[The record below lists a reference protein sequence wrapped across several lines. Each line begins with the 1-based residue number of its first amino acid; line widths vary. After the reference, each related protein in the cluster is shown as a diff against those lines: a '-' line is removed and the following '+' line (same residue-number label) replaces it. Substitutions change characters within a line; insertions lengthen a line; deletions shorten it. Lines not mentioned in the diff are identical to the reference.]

1 MGVLIPLLLLG
12 SCSTGTDP
20 GDCMSIECLPI
31 TYDLTIWEDRFVVN
45 DSAIVSY
52 SAQGRIRS
60 HTGIVERVEPEYKV
74 YLNGLWLWS
83 PEEVIDARTGEFYLG
98 HRTDSIYVAPPGGYN
113 VWLVFKN
120 GGEALFDS
128 IRTPADPIAIVSHRE
143 GDLFD
148 PDEDLVLRLGG
159 DLSGAVSFNMQFA
172 VFNDAEFYD
181 IDFGEITEARDE
193 IVIPASAFASLSG
206 EEFRFVIYWT
216 QIYRSRYLNR
226 QHESVSLNYTIRR
239 QMFLSA
245 QP

>member
-1 MGVLIPLLLLG
+1 
-12 SCSTGTDP
+12 
-20 GDCMSIECLPI
+20 
-31 TYDLTIWEDRFVVN
+31 
-45 DSAIVSY
+45 
-52 SAQGRIRS
+52 
-60 HTGIVERVEPEYKV
+60 
-74 YLNGLWLWS
+74 
-83 PEEVIDARTGEFYLG
+83 
-98 HRTDSIYVAPPGGYN
+98 
-113 VWLVFKN
+113 
-120 GGEALFDS
+120 
-128 IRTPADPIAIVSHRE
+128 
-143 GDLFD
+143 
-148 PDEDLVLRLGG
+148 
-159 DLSGAVSFNMQFA
+159 MQFA